1 MRIPCPNFL
10 ESELSWR
17 RFLTISAFLLF
28 CSSVHSVEDANFE
41 GNQALEWKLLT
52 KRNFT
57 SQIRLHERV
66 LLIVTVPW
74 SGEARTLMREVIRQ
88 VAYEMEEFDNLKL
101 MVVYKNKD
109 KVIANVI
116 HATETTTVFCYYH
129 SVSYK
134 YQGRLRAQ
142 NILSSVKYLMHLQPE
157 ELPLKS
163 LTTAEELDAFL
174 QSTDKAILL
183 LEFCGWSQK
192 LMSKDK
198 TNATEGAFLA
208 QNSSKN
214 GILVRE
220 SLFGERNQS
229 LTSSANKHLKLDDS
243 KSEKLTCG
251 VENALSENPL
261 LESYMPM
268 NSWAESGDPDAGE
281 SCSFEEFQ
289 YFESFFLNLTKFSQ
303 EFFLPPER
311 RRYGLIPDRTLL
323 PTLGVRDLDSWL
335 LMVHFAGCPNCS
347 KVFEEGDDL
356 KNLLHSHP
364 SFPTELESEEHDTM
378 FALPGEKPSIILFV
392 DRSSES
398 PIIKRKSMEA
408 LEAFRKFVLHKPS
421 SHQMALWTRV
431 KRANLVQSFNGVGSR
446 HPSSPFG
453 LQRKSRP
460 GLAGLNEVKNKV
472 SVMLID
478 GGGNF
483 AVDDISTKA
492 RENSIHEILAN
503 LLKHKKNAKLSL
515 LAKEAG
521 FQLLSDDFEVKIAN
535 LQSSQAEHVESDKVL
550 PEATQETAE
559 SSTNVEND
567 VPNDASKFPKDPK
580 EHIELPTTE
589 PSLLKESKHTY
600 IVTQSKLIPHA
611 SNQIVMSDVVDFAQ
625 DTKVDDTVSND
636 ASKFPK
642 DPKEHIELPT
652 TEPSQL
658 KESKRT
664 YIVTQSK
671 LIPQASNQI
680 VMSDVVDF
688 AHDTKVDDTVS
699 NFNQLDVEVKL
710 HGFDGFYFFLD
721 GSNQRLRSLTSRS
734 NIPSLII
741 IDPISDQH
749 YVFPEEE
756 NLTYFSLCEFVDA
769 FHNGSLIPYQHSEHG
784 LKTPRET
791 IIPPFVNLD
800 FHEVDSIPRVTAL
813 TFYKMV
819 LGSSET
825 ESDNVNDAR
834 MKDVL
839 VLFSNNWCGFCQ
851 RMELVVR
858 EVFRTFKGYITT
870 MKSNSRKSD
879 SIFISDNLGGGATLT
894 ELPLIYLM
902 DCTLNDCTSI
912 LKSFDQ
918 RELYPTLMLFP
929 AGTKNGIGY
938 LGDMSVTSVMKF
950 IVEHGSNSHCSN
962 EANGQDGNKNLVS
975 SPDKFTPS
983 ILTEDHVPGGKDN
996 DELPI
1001 NTASR
1006 RAIETQKARSNPS
1019 KDSPQ
1024 VAVGTVLVAT
1034 DKLLNAPPFDKAL
1047 ILIVQVNPTTGF
1059 QGLIINKHISWDNFK
1074 GLGKGVEGVE
1084 QVKQAPFSFGGPV
1097 ALQELPLVSLS
1108 RRSIPKDSY
1117 VEVITNVYF
1126 LDQFATVKE
1135 MEDIRVGVQSADDYW
1150 FFLGYS
1156 GWGWDQL
1163 FAEIAEGAWRVSE
1176 DSHTLFHW
1184 PGNVTERTA

>member
-1 MRIPCPNFL
+1 MRIAWTRQIKSRGIHVQQGLVSSVLVLSYNDLPLSAQRSILDAMTNSCPNFL

-17 RFLTISAFLLF
+17 RWRFLSISAFLLLF
-28 CSSVHSVEDANFE
+28 YSSVDGAEALSFR
-41 GNQALEWKLLT
+41 GNEALEWKLLT

-66 LLIVTVPW
+66 LLIVTIPW
-74 SGEARTLMREVIRQ
+74 SGEARSLMREVVRR
-88 VAYEMEEFDNLKL
+88 VSYEMEEFNNLKL

-109 KVIANVI
+109 EVLANAI
-116 HATETTTVFCYYH
+116 HATETTTIFCYYH

-134 YQGRLRAQ
+134 YQGRLRTQ
-142 NILSSVKYLMHLQPE
+142 NILSSVKYLTHLQPG

-192 LMSKDK
+192 LMSDDK
-198 TNATEGAFLA
+198 TNATEGVFLV

-214 GILVRE
+214 GILIEE

-229 LTSSANKHLKLDDS
+229 LTSSANKRMKLADLKN
-243 KSEKLTCG
+243 EKLTCG
-251 VENALSENPL
+251 IENAHSGNPL
-261 LESYMPM
+261 LGSYMPM
-268 NSWAESGDPDAGE
+268 TSWAETGDPDAGE

-289 YFESFFLNLTKFSQ
+289 YFESFFLNLTKFSR

-311 RRYGLIPDRTLL
+311 RRYGLILDRTLL
-323 PTLGVRDLDSWL
+323 PSLGVRDLDSWL

-347 KVFEEGDDL
+347 KFFEEGDDL
-356 KNLLHSHP
+356 KDLLHSHP
-364 SFPTELESEEHDTM
+364 SFPTELESEGHDTTL
-378 FALPGEKPSIILFV
+378 ALPVEKPSIILFV

-408 LEAFRKFVLHKPS
+408 LGVFRNLALHKPS
-421 SHQMALWTRV
+421 SYQMALWTRV
-431 KRANLVQSFNGVGSR
+431 KHAKYSDQSFNGVGNG
-446 HPSSPFG
+446 HPLSPFG

-460 GLAGLNEVKNKV
+460 GLADLNEEKHKV
-472 SVMLID
+472 SVILID

-483 AVDDISTKA
+483 AADDISAKA

-503 LLKHKKNAKLSL
+503 LLKHKKNGKLSL

-521 FQLLSDDFEVKIAN
+521 FQLLSDDFEVKVAN

-550 PEATQETAE
+550 PEATEKTAE
-559 SSTNVEND
+559 SSTNMENG

-580 EHIELPTTE
+580 EQIELPT
-589 PSLLKESKHTY
+589 
-600 IVTQSKLIPHA
+600 I
-611 SNQIVMSDVVDFAQ
+611 
-625 DTKVDDTVSND
+625 
-636 ASKFPK
+636 
-642 DPKEHIELPT
+642 
-652 TEPSQL
+652 EPSQL

-671 LIPQASNQI
+671 LVPPESNQI
-680 VMSDVVDF
+680 VMNDVVDF
-688 AHDTKVDDTVS
+688 AQHTKVDDTFS
-699 NFNQLDVEVKL
+699 KFNLLDVEVEL
-710 HGFDGFYFFLD
+710 HGFDGFYYFLD
-721 GSNQRLRSLTSRS
+721 GNNQLLRSLTSRS

-741 IDPISDQH
+741 VDPISDQH

-756 NLTYFSLCEFVDA
+756 NFTYFSLCEFVDA

-791 IIPPFVNLD
+791 IIPPFVNQD

-813 TFYKMV
+813 TFSKMV

-825 ESDNVNDAR
+825 ESHNVNDAR

-858 EVFRTFKGYITT
+858 EVFRAFKGY
-870 MKSNSRKSD
+870 MNSLKGESRKRD
-879 SIFISDNLGGGATLT
+879 SIFISDNMGGATFT

-912 LKSFDQ
+912 MKSFVQ
-918 RELYPTLMLFP
+918 EELYPTLILFP
-929 AGTKNGIGY
+929 AGKKNGIKY

-950 IVEHGSNSHCSN
+950 IVGHGSNFDRTN
-962 EANGQDGNKNLVS
+962 EANGQGGNKNFVS
-975 SPDKFTPS
+975 SPDKFAPS
-983 ILTEDHVPGGKDN
+983 ILTEDHVPVGKDN

-1001 NTASR
+1001 NTPSR
-1006 RAIETQKARSNPS
+1006 RAIETQKSRSHPS
-1019 KDSPQ
+1019 EDSPQ
-1024 VAVGTVLVAT
+1024 
-1034 DKLLNAPPFDKAL
+1034 
-1047 ILIVQVNPTTGF
+1047 ILIVQVDRITGF
-1059 QGLIINKHISWDNFK
+1059 QGLIINKHVSWDNFE
-1074 GLGKGVEGVE
+1074 GFGKSVEGIE

-1097 ALQELPLVSLS
+1097 VLQEMPLVSLS
-1108 RRSIPKDSY
+1108 RCSIPKDSY
-1117 VEVITNVYF
+1117 VEVLPNVYF
-1126 LDQFATVKE
+1126 LDQVATVKE
-1135 MEDIRVGVQSADDYW
+1135 MEDIRVGAQSADDYW

-1156 GWGWDQL
+1156 GWGWNQL

-1176 DSHTLFHW
+1176 DPHTLLHW
-1184 PGNVTERTA
+1184 PGNVTGRTA